1 MQVIEIVDN
10 YRMGLMNYYDALELI
25 IEQRS
30 YGASIVA
37 IDDAIKLLKGDET
50 LDEIV
55 TIMDNNDYDENKVF
69 DIQELLEKE
78 RLL

>member
-37 IDDAIKLLKGDET
+37 IDDAIKLLKGDT
-50 LDEIV
+50 AIDEIV
-55 TIMDNNDYDENKVF
+55 EIMNSNAYDENMIYEVSEVLERKG
-69 DIQELLEKE
+69 LL
-78 RLL
+78 

>member
-37 IDDAIKLLKGDET
+37 IDDAIKLLRGCCN
-50 LDEIV
+50 V
-55 TIMDNNDYDENKVF
+55 
-69 DIQELLEKE
+69 
-78 RLL
+78 